1 MDQSDIGRCA
11 LIAAAVASAL
21 LMAPVANA
29 ARYSDD
35 KYGFSAKLPVGLT
48 VCTTPQP
55 GSDHGFA
62 LLLRPGS
69 CERHEP
75 TGDWIGVYAAYDTV
89 YDARS
94 TAELA
99 EALCGDASV
108 MHNAISVGGLVF
120 DTCEKV
126 TTGGSRELDYVALRT
141 KSRQWTDISVE
152 MLVTVYCRDPRRLT
166 EYRKIAERVL
176 RSCVFW

>member
-1 MDQSDIGRCA
+1 VAWRTLTS
-11 LIAAAVASAL
+11 LIAGAAIVGLVLTAPSHAHSAS
-21 LMAPVANA
+21 
-29 ARYSDD
+29 YSND

-75 TGDWIGVYAAYDTV
+75 TGDWIGVYAAYDIV
-89 YDARS
+89 HEARS
-94 TAELA
+94 TTELA

-176 RSCVFW
+176 RSFVFW